1 MAPGGIPVQNPTR
14 TSKSDSLL
22 AMASTA
28 RNGILAG
35 GNWILDRTKIIDV
48 YPAQDALANILA
60 ETSCNGGGP
69 YNALIDLARLQ
80 APFPLA
86 AVGLVGDDAA
96 GEYIRQDCQAH
107 RIDTRQLHITKE
119 APTSYSDIMTV
130 KSTGRRTIFQ
140 QRGANAFL
148 DASHFDFAQSDARI
162 FHLGYLLL
170 LDRLDQP
177 DPACGTVA
185 AAVLQRAQEAG
196 FKTSVDVVS
205 EDSDRFAGI
214 VRPALR
220 FCDYCV
226 LNEFEA
232 ERTTGIKI
240 VSEGRID
247 FGAARKAA
255 HELLA
260 TGVRQWVVI
269 HFPAGAIAVG
279 SGGQEL
285 VQASINMPQARIAG
299 TLAPETPSPPV
310 CSSAC
315 TRGSRWTSPSPTG
328 SAPQP
333 PRSRTRPVRMASS
346 HFPSACGSLRNSVT
360 ANLKYDQIRRLRYP
374 TYWNNDAF
382 GRAKLKRHLL

>member
-1 MAPGGIPVQNPTR
+1 
-14 TSKSDSLL
+14 
-22 AMASTA
+22 
-28 RNGILAG
+28 
-35 GNWILDRTKIIDV
+35 
-48 YPAQDALANILA
+48 
-60 ETSCNGGGP
+60 
-69 YNALIDLARLQ
+69 
-80 APFPLA
+80 
-86 AVGLVGDDAA
+86 
-96 GEYIRQDCQAH
+96 
-107 RIDTRQLHITKE
+107 
-119 APTSYSDIMTV
+119 MTV

-140 QRGANAFL
+140 QRGANAL
-148 DASHFDFAQSDARI
+148 SRRRRTLTSRRATHASFISAISCCST
-162 FHLGYLLL
+162 G
-170 LDRLDQP
+170 LDQP

-232 ERTTGIKI
+232 ERTTGIRI
-240 VSEGRID
+240 VSEGRVD

-260 TGVRQWVVI
+260 TGVRHWVVI

-279 SGGQEL
+279 SDGQEL
-285 VQASINMPQARIAG
+285 VQASINMPQARLRER
-299 TLAPETPSPPV
+299 LAPETPSPPA

-315 TRGSRWTSPSPTG
+315 TRESRWTSPSPTA

-346 HFPSACGSLRNSVT
+346 RFPSACGSPRNSVI
-360 ANLKYDQIRRLRYP
+360 AQSEV
-374 TYWNNDAF
+374 
-382 GRAKLKRHLL
+382 

>member
-1 MAPGGIPVQNPTR
+1 MGITAQDSTR
-14 TSKSDSLL
+14 ASKSGKLL

-60 ETSCNGGGP
+60 ETSCNGGGA
-69 YNALIDLARLQ
+69 YNVLIDLARLQ

-86 AVGLVGDDAA
+86 AIGLVGDDAA
-96 GEYIRQDCQAH
+96 GEYIRKDCQAH
-107 RIDTRQLHITKE
+107 RIDTRQLHISKE
-119 APTSYSDIMTV
+119 APTSRSDIMTV

-140 QRGANAFL
+140 QRGANASL
-148 DASHFDFAQSDARI
+148 DGSHFDFAQSDARI
-162 FHLGYLLL
+162 FYLGYLLL
-170 LDRLDQP
+170 LDRLDEP
-177 DPACGTVA
+177 DPTCGTVA

-205 EDSDRFAGI
+205 EDSERFARI

-220 FCDYCV
+220 FCDYCI

-247 FGAARKAA
+247 FGAVRKAA
-255 HELLA
+255 NQLLA
-260 TGVRQWVVI
+260 SGVRQWVVI

-279 SGGQEL
+279 SSGQEL
-285 VQASINMPQARIAG
+285 VQPSVNMPQTRIAG
-299 TLAPETPSPPV
+299 TLGA
-310 CSSAC
+310 
-315 TRGSRWTSPSPTG
+315 G
-328 SAPQP
+328 
-333 PRSRTRPVRMASS
+333 
-346 HFPSACGSLRNSVT
+346 
-360 ANLKYDQIRRLRYP
+360 
-374 TYWNNDAF
+374 DAF
-382 GRAKLKRHLL
+382 AAGLLLGLHEGVPMNVALTYGVCAAAASLTDPTTSDGVKPLSECLRLAEESGYRQPEV